1 LISIG
6 SFNILIRS
14 DLIDRRAMS
23 GNVINEDDVLQE
35 GIFLG
40 KSIDFRP
47 KGQITHLR
55 ANNGEMLL
63 VIGARQLLHIPLQ
76 NMASQSDIIMPLPTH
91 DRIAYVHMDV
101 KGYHAIVSST
111 TGECFYVNLKNNQQ
125 KALTRLKGH
134 VVSAVGWNIELST
147 KTTTGF
153 IVIGTNKGSLF
164 ETQINADGSLSYAKE
179 LVRNLSG
186 EKDMWI
192 TDIEL
197 LQCSEDGDKQRWA
210 LFVCTPGR
218 LYTLAGSVDRKVDRS
233 VVQPVVGA
241 IWNSTFMEEAA
252 AALHSLFS
260 FKDAPRYHC
269 MNEAQRTLPSAFVVY
284 PKSVNEIAACKFCW
298 IGADGYTIGRIDL
311 QQTDPY
317 NMIIED
323 AHVQH
328 RLVDGRHDY
337 PLDIALT
344 EYHLLLLYS
353 DRLEAV
359 SLLNRKCMFQDART
373 TDCRQMRGMCRD
385 PISELIWVYTDS
397 NVVRYRPNEEGK
409 SVWRIH
415 LDRGEYDKA
424 MAITDQLKD
433 RAPHQLVLK
442 KQADKFITEKK
453 YIAAAELLAQ
463 SSDPFEI
470 SVLNFL
476 STVDDRRDGLKRF
489 LDLQLNKMTASEDM
503 IRRDAL
509 VFWLLDVQ
517 LTELAELRQSGGR
530 RSTLEPEMGQAGV
543 MTAAEVQLKNVRQQ
557 LELFFERPV
566 VAESIKSNRE
576 AVYKLMMSH
585 ADFDSQLAL
594 AQRLQDYGTVIDI
607 YLLQSQYIKALE
619 VIKNQ
624 HIPMFYYKYSSVLIE
639 QCPFELIA
647 AWISEDKNLQAD
659 LLLPSLYRCQREPKM
674 VAAALKYIKFVINR
688 GTTSKSIHNFMISL
702 SSTYKPNELFAY
714 FEKCGLDK
722 SLVPYDVEFALRV
735 CLEKAE
741 LKQCCVHLY
750 CVDGLYDEA
759 VSLALTFDVELA
771 KRCAMQTN
779 ESADEEGDLLL
790 LSSAGPRFP
799 LEMRRRIW
807 MKIEEK
813 DVEAAMKLFKD
824 SKNVIKIQDLLPF
837 FPEFTTIEQF
847 KDPLCACLKEHSG
860 KIMELQKEMK
870 EATEI
875 ADEIRQ
881 QMAKLKNRSTIIRA
895 SDTCALCYEQAL
907 TRPVFAFA
915 CRHFFHRDCLEKEVK
930 AEWSEEDYEKYAKL
944 LEKEKAL
951 QKQIDDMDKK
961 QISSSKKR
969 KECGD
974 DLASVRRD
982 MRDMTA
988 SECLLCGTAMIE
1000 SVSKPF
1006 FASEEEYEAALKTW

>member
-1 LISIG
+1 
-6 SFNILIRS
+6 
-14 DLIDRRAMS
+14 
-23 GNVINEDDVLQE
+23 
-35 GIFLG
+35 
-40 KSIDFRP
+40 
-47 KGQITHLR
+47 
-55 ANNGEMLL
+55 
-63 VIGARQLLHIPLQ
+63 
-76 NMASQSDIIMPLPTH
+76 
-91 DRIAYVHMDV
+91 
-101 KGYHAIVSST
+101 
-111 TGECFYVNLKNNQQ
+111 
-125 KALTRLKGH
+125 
-134 VVSAVGWNIELST
+134 
-147 KTTTGF
+147 
-153 IVIGTNKGSLF
+153 
-164 ETQINADGSLSYAKE
+164 
-179 LVRNLSG
+179 
-186 EKDMWI
+186 
-192 TDIEL
+192 
-197 LQCSEDGDKQRWA
+197 
-210 LFVCTPGR
+210 
-218 LYTLAGSVDRKVDRS
+218 
-233 VVQPVVGA
+233 
-241 IWNSTFMEEAA
+241 
-252 AALHSLFS
+252 
-260 FKDAPRYHC
+260 
-269 MNEAQRTLPSAFVVY
+269 MNEVQRTLPSAFVIY
-284 PKSVNEIAACKFCW
+284 PKSVSEIAASKFCW
-298 IGADGYTIGRIDL
+298 VGTDGYTIGRIDL
-311 QQTDPY
+311 HQTDPY

-337 PLDIALT
+337 PLDIAIT

-359 SLLNRKCMFQDART
+359 SLLNQKCMFQDARG

-385 PISELIWVYTDS
+385 PISELIWAYTDS
-397 NVVRYRPNEEGK
+397 SVVRYRPNEEGK

-415 LDRGEYDKA
+415 LERGEYDKA

-503 IRRDAL
+503 VRRDAL

-517 LTELAELRQSGGR
+517 LTELAELRQSGAR

-543 MTAAEVQLKNVRQQ
+543 MTPAEIQLKNVRQQ
-557 LELFFERPV
+557 LELFFERPL

-594 AQRLQDYGTVIDI
+594 AQRLQDYETVIDI
-607 YLLQSQYIKALE
+607 YLLQSQYTKALE

-624 HIPMFYYKYSSVLIE
+624 KILYIYILQHVPMFYYKHSSVLIE

-674 VAAALKYIKFVINR
+674 VAAALKYIKFVIDR

-759 VSLALTFDVELA
+759 VSLALSFDVELA

-779 ESADEEGDLLL
+779 ESAEEEGDLLL

-807 MKIEEK
+807 MKIARFVIEEQK
-813 DVEAAMKLFKD
+813 DVEAAMKLLKD

-837 FPEFTTIEQF
+837 FPEFTTIEHF

-860 KIMELQKEMK
+860 KIMVSDLSVTSIHRIFFRLYLFRLFELQKEMK

-930 AEWSEEDYEKYAKL
+930 AEWTEEDYAKYAKL
-944 LEKEKAL
+944 LEKEKVL

-961 QISSSKKR
+961 QISTPKKR
-969 KECGD
+969 KEYGD
-974 DLASVRRD
+974 ELANVRRD

-1000 SVSKPF
+1000 
-1006 FASEEEYEAALKTW
+1006 